1 MLLTGDYHT
10 HTIYSH
16 GGGIRHGKGTVLQ
29 NVQRAKEL
37 GLKEIAIT
45 DHGFEQMAWG
55 LKRKEFSQLI
65 QDCREAARITGL
77 DVYVGMEA
85 NLCDENGRTDMLE
98 TDYAQFD
105 IYLMG
110 IHRFVKFSAFRD
122 LWNLLIRN
130 SVHMVLKH
138 RIPASLIRFNTNA
151 LIRSI
156 EKNPID
162 IITHLNFQCFCD
174 VVEVAKAARDYG
186 TYIELNSKK
195 VHLSDE
201 ELAKVR
207 DTGVRFIIDSD
218 AHSPERVGD
227 TKLVEDMLSRVEVP
241 REQIDNID
249 GRYPNFR
256 FKEYKEKHL

>member
-16 GGGIRHGKGTVLQ
+16 GGGVRHGKGTVLQ

-55 LKRKEFSQLI
+55 LKRKEFPQLI
-65 QDCREAARITGL
+65 EDCRAAATGL
-77 DVYVGMEA
+77 NVYVGMEA

-105 IYLMG
+105 VFLMG
-110 IHRFVKFSAFRD
+110 IHRFVKFSTFRD

-130 SVHMVLKH
+130 SIHMVFKNH
-138 RIPASLIRFNTNA
+138 VPQSLIRFNTTA
-151 LIRSI
+151 LIKSI

-162 IITHLNFQCFCD
+162 IITHLNFQSFCD
-174 VVEVAKAARDYG
+174 VVEVAKAARDCG

-195 VHLSDE
+195 VHMTDE
-201 ELAKVR
+201 ELARVC
-207 DTGVRFIIDSD
+207 DTGVRFVIDSD

-227 TKLVEDMLSRVEVP
+227 TKLVEDMLSRVDIP
-241 REQIDNID
+241 RERIDNID
-249 GRYPNFR
+249 GRLPHFR
-256 FKEYKEKHL
+256 FREYKEKHL